1 MQSWE
6 QIDLPAKVQTVRR
19 KTRPWKA
26 IIALLLAIGAAITA
40 YDAREHKG
48 FFSHTVLS
56 DLVRQL
62 VWPGSA
68 IAFCAFGSMATFGL
82 AGKARQILE
91 PRAGA
96 SHAAIVRYTL
106 LIIGAFTTLA
116 VTLELF
122 GVPIGQLILGGALT
136 SVFVGIAA
144 QQSLSNVFAGLVLL
158 FAHPFRVGDT
168 IRLRAGAL
176 GGQIEGTVVDIGI
189 TYVRLDSGG
198 GIIAIPN
205 SQVLNAVVGPVPAGE
220 DAVPPGP
227 PTQALPPA
235 QPTPDTPAATASPA
249 ASGNPAACPA
259 PAAAA
264 TAPAAASD
272 GATTAAAAATTA
284 TAAPAPSAAPSA
296 SAVPGPSGAE
306 HGAPSADRADKQQPP
321 PPTPPA

>member
-1 MQSWE
+1 VQSWE

-48 FFSHTVLS
+48 FFNHTVLS

-68 IAFCAFGSMATFGL
+68 IAFCALGSMATFGL

-91 PRAGA
+91 PRAGT

-106 LIIGAFTTLA
+106 LLIGAFTTLA

-158 FAHPFRVGDT
+158 FARPFLVGDT

-220 DAVPPGP
+220 DAVPPGS
-227 PTQALPPA
+227 PTQALPPV

-249 ASGNPAACPA
+249 ASGNPAAG
-259 PAAAA
+259 

-272 GATTAAAAATTA
+272 GATTVAAAATTA
-284 TAAPAPSAAPSA
+284 TVPPTASAAPGA
-296 SAVPGPSGAE
+296 STAPAAE
-306 HGAPSADRADKQQPP
+306 HGAPGPDGAPSASRADRQQPP